1 MSSHTGIPPA
11 PINRQSLAGGSL
23 RPGVGTG
30 TGMDVD
36 TIGAISGF
44 VGLGVTT
51 LTGALWDSPL
61 ATALF
66 RLRNNIGS
74 QGRRAMA
81 R

>member
-30 TGMDVD
+30 MDVD

-51 LTGALWDSPL
+51 LTGALGDSPL

-66 RLRNNIGS
+66 RLRSNIGS
-74 QGRRAMA
+74 RGRRAMP

>member
-1 MSSHTGIPPA
+1 
-11 PINRQSLAGGSL
+11 
-23 RPGVGTG
+23 
-30 TGMDVD
+30 MDVD

-74 QGRRAMA
+74 QGRRAMP